1 MPSDLYSGDKTLAEL
16 IEEHQGGSSS
26 TTFSYDEFFLDPLF
40 WQCIGKGMGWDES
53 AVDHPWLLPLA
64 PFH

>member
-1 MPSDLYSGDKTLAEL
+1 M
-16 IEEHQGGSSS
+16 EEHQGGSSS
-26 TTFSYDEFFLDPLF
+26 TTFSYDEIFLDPLF

-53 AVDHPWLLPLA
+53 AVDYPWLLALA